1 MIGATRCQIP
11 AFVELARTIKRNRT
25 EIDNAL
31 DHNLSNALI
40 ESMNTKIRRI
50 TRTAYGF
57 TNPEGLIALALPA
70 HGGYRPHLPLRTTH
84 T

>member
-1 MIGATRCQIP
+1 
-11 AFVELARTIKRNRT
+11 
-25 EIDNAL
+25 
-31 DHNLSNALI
+31 
-40 ESMNTKIRRI
+40 MNTKIRRI